1 MNGKREDRGKGNPS
15 SQDWAA
21 KAHGGSPPQFP
32 VLGSSSP
39 LGRGRAGR
47 AIAREGGERAAKR
60 AAAKAIIGSA
70 TRHTQDWKGRGWWA
84 RRAKES
90 RRRVRKIARVQCSV
104 PAASRPPPPGRRP
117 LFHLPALLGARCPPR
132 PPAPF
137 PAPTRGPR
145 DLPGRPRSPPFLAP
159 AVRAGGAEVFAG
171 SWLESGGKERRAAA
185 PHGAVWAPGF
195 DGGNPPLRVLSP
207 SQTSLCKDSAAEA
220 TPRLG
225 RPRPWPRSASPTAEK
240 THLSELGALL

>member
-1 MNGKREDRGKGNPS
+1 MARGG
-15 SQDWAA
+15 
-21 KAHGGSPPQFP
+21 
-32 VLGSSSP
+32 
-39 LGRGRAGR
+39 
-47 AIAREGGERAAKR
+47 AAKR

-70 TRHTQDWKGRGWWA
+70 SRHTQDWKGRGWLGGREGP
-84 RRAKES
+84 RRAGAGLGGS
-90 RRRVRKIARVQCSV
+90 RVCNARF
-104 PAASRPPPPGRRP
+104 PPPPVP
-117 LFHLPALLGARCPPR
+117 LRQGGVPSFHLPAWLGARCPPR

-145 DLPGRPRSPPFLAP
+145 ELPGRPRSPPFLAP

-171 SWLESGGKERRAAA
+171 SWLESGRKGKTAPAA

-195 DGGNPPLRVLSP
+195 DGGGTPPLRVLSA
-207 SQTSLCKDSAAEA
+207 SQASLCKDSAAEA
-220 TPRLG
+220 TPRPG